1 MVQPLTAIRHRD
13 VSTVGGKGANLG
25 EMIAAGFPVPP
36 GFVLPI
42 DAYLQFYESNR
53 LGPRIAAEL
62 RNVDVD
68 DPASLDRTAAAVRAL
83 ILSGR
88 VPADLEDA
96 IHRAYEDLSKTQTLC
111 RRVAVRSSATAEDTA
126 QFSFAGMFESFLNV
140 FGAAGVVDAVKACWA
155 STFSARVLFYRIKQG
170 LPAEMPVAVIV
181 QRMVNSDKSGVMFTS
196 DPATRDSSR
205 IVIEAAWGLGE
216 VVVQGAVT
224 PDRHVLDKASLAVV
238 MTQIARKEFLLA
250 WDSASHATTRL
261 DLAHDPRASAPVLT
275 SAELTALGEL
285 ARRAEAHYRAPQ
297 DLEFAIEGDAIY
309 LTQSRPITTLQPATA
324 ESSPPPD
331 VSTKPVVH
339 GLGASP
345 GTAVGAVRVLMS
357 PSEESAMRAGE
368 VLVTRMTSPDWVP
381 IMRRAAA
388 IVTDA
393 GGMTSH
399 AAIVAREL
407 GLPCIVGA
415 HDATRALVTGTVV
428 TVDGAAGTVSIGR
441 VAPDVPATSTTRSR
455 ASKASARGALITATK
470 LYVNLA
476 EPERAGE
483 IAARDVDGVG
493 LLRAEFMMLE
503 ALDHMHPRAFLAQH
517 SGDDFV
523 QRMSDGLRTF
533 ARAFAPRPVIYRA
546 MDFRSNEFRN
556 LTGGADHEPVEANP
570 MIGYRGCQRYIRE
583 PDLFALELRALA
595 DVRAEFENLHLMIPF
610 VRTPA
615 ELAACLRLVDASV
628 LGGDA
633 HLERWIMAEV
643 PSVVYRLPEYAALGI
658 TGVSI
663 GSNDLT
669 QLMLGVDRDSEL
681 FGAGYDE
688 RDAAVLDAIR
698 SIIAACRELGLT
710 CSICGQ
716 APSIH
721 PEYAATLVRLGIDSI
736 SVNVDAIDHTRHN
749 IAIAE
754 QSLILDAARS
764 RSDAASGARER
775 GSAGTMGPRLVRRA
789 RTGPGFRTTDVPPQT
804 WASRPTDD
812 EEADR

>member
-1 MVQPLTAIRHRD
+1 M
-13 VSTVGGKGANLG
+13 
-25 EMIAAGFPVPP
+25 
-36 GFVLPI
+36 
-42 DAYLQFYESNR
+42 
-53 LGPRIAAEL
+53 
-62 RNVDVD
+62 
-68 DPASLDRTAAAVRAL
+68 
-83 ILSGR
+83 
-88 VPADLEDA
+88 
-96 IHRAYEDLSKTQTLC
+96 
-111 RRVAVRSSATAEDTA
+111 
-126 QFSFAGMFESFLNV
+126 
-140 FGAAGVVDAVKACWA
+140 
-155 STFSARVLFYRIKQG
+155 
-170 LPAEMPVAVIV
+170 
-181 QRMVNSDKSGVMFTS
+181 
-196 DPATRDSSR
+196 
-205 IVIEAAWGLGE
+205 
-216 VVVQGAVT
+216 
-224 PDRHVLDKASLAVV
+224 
-238 MTQIARKEFLLA
+238 
-250 WDSASHATTRL
+250 
-261 DLAHDPRASAPVLT
+261 
-275 SAELTALGEL
+275 
-285 ARRAEAHYRAPQ
+285 
-297 DLEFAIEGDAIY
+297 
-309 LTQSRPITTLQPATA
+309 
-324 ESSPPPD
+324 
-331 VSTKPVVH
+331 
-339 GLGASP
+339 
-345 GTAVGAVRVLMS
+345 AVGAVRVLMS
-357 PSEESAMRAGE
+357 PSEESAMQAGE

-428 TVDGAAGTVSIGR
+428 TVDGGAGTVSIGR
-441 VAPDVPATSTTRSR
+441 VAPDVQTTLPARSR
-455 ASKASARGALITATK
+455 ASAASPRGAPVTATK

-476 EPERAGE
+476 EPERAEE

-503 ALDHMHPRAFLAQH
+503 ALDHTHPRAFLAQH
-517 SGDDFV
+517 SADDFV
-523 QRMSDGLRTF
+523 HRMAEGLRTF

-570 MIGYRGCQRYIRE
+570 MIGYRGCHRYTRE

-595 DVRAEFENLHLMIPF
+595 EVRGEFENLHLMIPF

-615 ELAACLRLVDASV
+615 ELAACLRLVDASAI
-628 LGGDA
+628 GRDA
-633 HLERWIMAEV
+633 RLERWIMAEV
-643 PSVVYRLPEYAALGI
+643 PSVVYRLPEYAGLGI

-698 SIIAACRELGLT
+698 SIITTCRRLGLT

-716 APSIH
+716 APSVH

-736 SVNVDAIDHTRHN
+736 SVNVDAIDRTRHN

-764 RSDAASGARER
+764 RSDAATEASDRA
-775 GSAGTMGPRLVRRA
+775 SATGIGPRSVRRG
-789 RTGPGFRTTDVPPQT
+789 RTSPGFQPTDAPAQT
-804 WASRPTDD
+804 LATRPTDD
-812 EEADR
+812 

>member
-1 MVQPLTAIRHRD
+1 MTTISAPPGATSDASLDESRTLVQPLTAIRHSD

-42 DAYLQFYESNR
+42 DAYRRFYESNR
-53 LGPRIAAEL
+53 LGPRIAAAM
-62 RNVDVD
+62 RGVDVD
-68 DPASLDRTAAAVRAL
+68 DSASLERTAATLRSLVL
-83 ILSGR
+83 DGH
-88 VPADLEDA
+88 VPDDLADA
-96 IHRAYEDLSKTQTLC
+96 IHQAYDDIADSETLF

-140 FGAAGVVDAVKACWA
+140 FGASAVVDAVKACWA

-196 DPATRDSSR
+196 DPATHDSSH

-216 VVVQGAVT
+216 AVVQGAVT
-224 PDRHVLDKASLAVV
+224 PDRHVLDKASLSVV
-238 MTQIARKEFLLA
+238 MTQIARKEFLLS
-250 WDSASHATTRL
+250 WDSAKQATSRV
-261 DLAHDPRASAPVLT
+261 DLSQDPRASAPVLT
-275 SAELTALGEL
+275 STELSTLGEL
-285 ARRAEAHYRAPQ
+285 ARRAEAHYHAPQ
-297 DLEFAIEGDAIY
+297 DLEFAIEGSTIY
-309 LTQSRPITTLQPATA
+309 LTQSRPITTLQGVDHAPITTPNA
-324 ESSPPPD
+324 EMN
-331 VSTKPVVH
+331 PVAR

-345 GTAVGAVRVLMS
+345 GTATGVVRVLMS
-357 PSEESAMRAGE
+357 PSEESAMQAGE

-407 GLPCIVGA
+407 GLPCIVGT
-415 HDATRALVTGTVV
+415 HDATRVLVTGTVV
-428 TVDGAAGTVSIGR
+428 TVDGAAGTITMGR
-441 VAPDVPATSTTRSR
+441 VATPAQTPESAPSKSRGLVTRP
-455 ASKASARGALITATK
+455 RGTLVTATK

-476 EPERAGE
+476 EPERAEE

-493 LLRAEFMMLE
+493 LLRAEFMMVE
-503 ALDHMHPRAFLAQH
+503 SLDHMHPRAFLAQH
-517 SGDDFV
+517 SGDEFV
-523 QRMSDGLRTF
+523 RRMADGLKTF
-533 ARAFAPRPVIYRA
+533 ARAFAPRPVIYRS

-556 LTGGADHEPVEANP
+556 LTGGADHEPTEANP
-570 MIGYRGCQRYIRE
+570 MIGYRGCRRYIRE

-595 DVRAEFENLHLMIPF
+595 EVRGEFENLHLMIPF
-610 VRTPA
+610 VRTPK
-615 ELAACLRLVDASV
+615 ELAACLRLIDGSP
-628 LGGDA
+628 LGGDER
-633 HLERWIMAEV
+633 LERWIMAEV
-643 PSVVYRLPEYAALGI
+643 PSVVYRLREYAALGI

-681 FGAGYDE
+681 FGADYDE

-698 SIIAACRELGLT
+698 SIVTTCRALRLT

-721 PEYAATLVRLGIDSI
+721 PEYAERLVAWGIDSI
-736 SVNVDAIDHTRHN
+736 SVNVDAIDRTRRN
-749 IAIAE
+749 IAVAE
-754 QSLILDAARS
+754 QRLILDKARAEN
-764 RSDAASGARER
+764 RASGA
-775 GSAGTMGPRLVRRA
+775 PRN
-789 RTGPGFRTTDVPPQT
+789 
-804 WASRPTDD
+804 
-812 EEADR
+812 

>member
-1 MVQPLTAIRHRD
+1 
-13 VSTVGGKGANLG
+13 
-25 EMIAAGFPVPP
+25 
-36 GFVLPI
+36 
-42 DAYLQFYESNR
+42 
-53 LGPRIAAEL
+53 
-62 RNVDVD
+62 
-68 DPASLDRTAAAVRAL
+68 
-83 ILSGR
+83 
-88 VPADLEDA
+88 
-96 IHRAYEDLSKTQTLC
+96 
-111 RRVAVRSSATAEDTA
+111 
-126 QFSFAGMFESFLNV
+126 
-140 FGAAGVVDAVKACWA
+140 
-155 STFSARVLFYRIKQG
+155 
-170 LPAEMPVAVIV
+170 
-181 QRMVNSDKSGVMFTS
+181 MVNSEKSGVMFTS
-196 DPATRDSSR
+196 DPATRDSTR

-216 VVVQGAVT
+216 AVVQGAVT
-224 PDRHVLDKASLAVV
+224 PDRHVLDKTSLAVV

-250 WDSASHATTRL
+250 WDSASHATIRV

-285 ARRAEAHYRAPQ
+285 ARRAEAHYRGPQ
-297 DLEFAIEGDAIY
+297 DLEFAIEGDTIY
-309 LTQSRPITTLQPATA
+309 LTQSRPITTLQPATQA
-324 ESSPPPD
+324 SRPPD
-331 VSTKPVVH
+331 AGAKPVVH

-357 PSEESAMRAGE
+357 PSEESAMQAGE

-428 TVDGAAGTVSIGR
+428 TVDGGAGTVSIGR
-441 VAPDVPATSTTRSR
+441 VARDAQAIVPGSR
-455 ASKASARGALITATK
+455 ASAASPRGVLVTATK

-476 EPERAGE
+476 EPERAQE

-503 ALDHMHPRAFLAQH
+503 ALDHTHPRAFLAGH
-517 SGDDFV
+517 SDDDFV
-523 QRMSDGLRTF
+523 HRMADGLRTF

-556 LTGGADHEPVEANP
+556 LTGGADYEPVEANP

-595 DVRAEFENLHLMIPF
+595 DVRGEFENLHLMIPF

-615 ELAACLRLVDASV
+615 ELAACMRLVDASA
-628 LGGDA
+628 LGRDA
-633 HLERWIMAEV
+633 RLERWIMAEV

-688 RDAAVLDAIR
+688 RDAAVLDAVRAIVTT
-698 SIIAACRELGLT
+698 CRTLGLT

-716 APSIH
+716 APSVH
-721 PEYAATLVRLGIDSI
+721 PEYAAMLVRLGIDSI
-736 SVNVDAIDHTRHN
+736 SVNVDAIDRTRHN
-749 IAIAE
+749 IAVAE
-754 QSLILDAARS
+754 QSLILDAARP
-764 RSDAASGARER
+764 RGDAARE
-775 GSAGTMGPRLVRRA
+775 GSTRASATAMGPRLVSRA
-789 RTGPGFRTTDVPPQT
+789 RTDSGF
-804 WASRPTDD
+804 RPTDAPAQSLASQPTD
-812 EEADR
+812 D